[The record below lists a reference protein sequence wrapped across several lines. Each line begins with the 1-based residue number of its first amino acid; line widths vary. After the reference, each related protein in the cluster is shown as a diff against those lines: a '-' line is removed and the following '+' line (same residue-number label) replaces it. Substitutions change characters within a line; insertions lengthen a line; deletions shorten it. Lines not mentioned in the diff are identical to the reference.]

1 MNKLHENDYVLV
13 HKSNNQMVR
22 FHLHGSVIIYG
33 SKAEALAD
41 CNDNQLVVRCT
52 ELPIELQVELL
63 SGTTPPA
70 FEF

>member
-1 MNKLHENDYVLV
+1 MNKLYENDYVLV

-41 CNDNQLVVRCT
+41 CDDNQLVVRCT

-63 SGTTPPA
+63 NGN
-70 FEF
+70 

>member
-1 MNKLHENDYVLV
+1 
-13 HKSNNQMVR
+13 MVR

-52 ELPIELQVELL
+52 ELPIELQIELL
-63 SGTTPPA
+63 NELMILLIWKTERSV
-70 FEF
+70 

>member
-41 CNDNQLVVRCT
+41 CDDNQLVVRCT

-63 SGTTPPA
+63 NGN
-70 FEF
+70 

>member
-1 MNKLHENDYVLV
+1 MNKLYENDYVLV

-63 SGTTPPA
+63 NGN
-70 FEF
+70 

>member
-1 MNKLHENDYVLV
+1 MNNLHENDYVLV

-41 CNDNQLVVRCT
+41 CDDNQLVVRCT

-63 SGTTPPA
+63 NGN
-70 FEF
+70 

>member
-41 CNDNQLVVRCT
+41 CDDNQLVVRCT

-63 SGTTPPA
+63 NTN
-70 FEF
+70 

>member
-1 MNKLHENDYVLV
+1 MNNLHENDYVLV
-13 HKSNNQMVR
+13 HKPNNQMVR

-41 CNDNQLVVRCT
+41 CNDNQLVVRCA

-63 SGTTPPA
+63 NTN
-70 FEF
+70 

>member
-63 SGTTPPA
+63 NGTTSPA
-70 FEF
+70 FGF